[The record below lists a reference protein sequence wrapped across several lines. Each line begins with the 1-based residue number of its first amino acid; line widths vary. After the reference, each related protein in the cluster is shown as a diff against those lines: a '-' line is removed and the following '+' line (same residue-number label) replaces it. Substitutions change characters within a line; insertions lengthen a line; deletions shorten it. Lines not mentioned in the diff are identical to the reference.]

1 MVHVLGSLLYLLKGS
16 ATVQDWARPVSL
28 QREKETGEETEDGF
42 TEIEL

>member
-16 ATVQDWARPVSL
+16 AAVQDWARPVSL